1 MNNLSDASSN
11 IVSVLGF
18 KLASKPA
25 DPEHPYG
32 HGRYEYLSGLVVAA
46 LVLLIGVELVKSSVE
61 RVIHPEPVEFSLAL
75 VAVLVLSM
83 VVKLWMATLNQK
95 LGDRIESETLH
106 ATAQDSKND
115 VLATGAVLACAI
127 VSQVTHINL
136 DAWVGLAVGAYIGWS
151 GFELIQDTVSP
162 LLGQTPDPKLVKHI
176 RDKIMS
182 YPGVLGVHDLMVHD
196 YGPGRKFASAHAEMA
211 AEASPLESHDTLDNI
226 EQAFR
231 NEDGM
236 IVTLHYDPIVT
247 DDPKVA
253 SMRLR
258 INAMA
263 QQIDNR
269 LSIHDLR
276 CVPGPTHTNVIFD
289 CVRPS
294 DLQMSAEDV
303 KHALAQRR
311 IGISQVDCQD
321 YDRRRLRRPYPRVG
335 RAGKAS
341 YAEGE
346 SMKRLYLLRHGQTE
360 FNVKKLVQGRCDSPL
375 TGLGRQQA
383 RVAAACSKPTTSF
396 PTKWSLRLG
405 PSHGHSSA
413 RCYRTP
419 RSGRRCRALR
429 RIIERCYGT
438 FEEVPTM
445 PSPPTS
451 GIRARTWSPSEEK
464 EAARCKSAWW
474 TPSPI
479 SWAPMVSKP
488 S

>member
-1 MNNLSDASSN
+1 MVEWIVKRAQGDRARVGTLTGVVCILANVALCAAKGVIGVLSGSVSIVADAMNNLSDASSN

-75 VAVLVLSM
+75 VAVLMLSM
-83 VVKLWMATLNQK
+83 VVKLWMAALNQK

-162 LLGQTPDPKLVKHI
+162 LLGQSPDPKLVKHI

-211 AEASPLESHDTLDNI
+211 AEDSPLESHDTLDNI
-226 EQAFR
+226 EQSFR
-231 NEDGM
+231 DEDGM

-247 DDPKVA
+247 DDPKLA

-258 INAMA
+258 IHAMA
-263 QQIDNR
+263 QEIDSR

-294 DLQMSAEDV
+294 NLQMSAEDV
-303 KHALAQRR
+303 KL
-311 IGISQVDCQD
+311 
-321 YDRRRLRRPYPRVG
+321 
-335 RAGKAS
+335 
-341 YAEGE
+341 
-346 SMKRLYLLRHGQTE
+346 
-360 FNVKKLVQGRCDSPL
+360 
-375 TGLGRQQA
+375 
-383 RVAAACSKPTTSF
+383 
-396 PTKWSLRLG
+396 SLI
-405 PSHGHSSA
+405 H
-413 RCYRTP
+413 
-419 RSGRRCRALR
+419 
-429 RIIERCYGT
+429 I
-438 FEEVPTM
+438 
-445 PSPPTS
+445 
-451 GIRARTWSPSEEK
+451 
-464 EAARCKSAWW
+464 
-474 TPSPI
+474 
-479 SWAPMVSKP
+479 
-488 S
+488 

>member
-1 MNNLSDASSN
+1 MVEWIVKRAQGDRARVGTLTGVVCILANVALCAAKGAIGVVSGSVSIVADAMNNLSDASSN

-46 LVLLIGVELVKSSVE
+46 LVLLIGLELVKSSFE
-61 RVIHPEPVEFSLAL
+61 RIIHPEPVEFSLAL
-75 VAVLVLSM
+75 VAVLALSM
-83 VVKLWMATLNQK
+83 VVKLWMAALNQK

-127 VSQVTHINL
+127 VSQVT
-136 DAWVGLAVGAYIGWS
+136 
-151 GFELIQDTVSP
+151 
-162 LLGQTPDPKLVKHI
+162 HI

-263 QQIDNR
+263 QEIDSR

-294 DLQMSAEDV
+294 DLQMSAEDL
-303 KHALAQRR
+303 KHALAQRVESEYPKS
-311 IGISQVDCQD
+311 IAKITIDED
-321 YDRRRLRRPYPRVG
+321 YVG
-335 RAGKAS
+335 HTH
-341 YAEGE
+341 E
-346 SMKRLYLLRHGQTE
+346 
-360 FNVKKLVQGRCDSPL
+360 
-375 TGLGRQQA
+375 
-383 RVAAACSKPTTSF
+383 
-396 PTKWSLRLG
+396 
-405 PSHGHSSA
+405 
-413 RCYRTP
+413 
-419 RSGRRCRALR
+419 
-429 RIIERCYGT
+429 
-438 FEEVPTM
+438 
-445 PSPPTS
+445 
-451 GIRARTWSPSEEK
+451 
-464 EAARCKSAWW
+464 
-474 TPSPI
+474 
-479 SWAPMVSKP
+479 
-488 S
+488 

>member
-46 LVLLIGVELVKSSVE
+46 LVLLIGLELIKSSVE
-61 RVIHPEPVEFSLAL
+61 RIIHPEPVEFSLAL
-75 VAVLVLSM
+75 VAVLLLSM
-83 VVKLWMATLNQK
+83 VVKLWMAALNQK

-127 VSQVTHINL
+127 VSQVTHVNL

-162 LLGQTPDPKLVKHI
+162 LLGQAPDPKLVKHI
-176 RDKIMS
+176 RGKIMS

-211 AEASPLESHDTLDNI
+211 AEVSPLESHDTLDNI
-226 EQAFR
+226 EQSFKD
-231 NEDGM
+231 EDGM

-253 SMRLR
+253 SMRLC

-263 QQIDNR
+263 QQIDSR

-303 KHALAQRR
+303 KHTLAQRVESEYPKS
-311 IGISQVDCQD
+311 IAKITIDED
-321 YDRRRLRRPYPRVG
+321 Y
-335 RAGKAS
+335 
-341 YAEGE
+341 EGHAHE
-346 SMKRLYLLRHGQTE
+346 
-360 FNVKKLVQGRCDSPL
+360 
-375 TGLGRQQA
+375 
-383 RVAAACSKPTTSF
+383 
-396 PTKWSLRLG
+396 
-405 PSHGHSSA
+405 
-413 RCYRTP
+413 
-419 RSGRRCRALR
+419 
-429 RIIERCYGT
+429 
-438 FEEVPTM
+438 
-445 PSPPTS
+445 
-451 GIRARTWSPSEEK
+451 
-464 EAARCKSAWW
+464 
-474 TPSPI
+474 
-479 SWAPMVSKP
+479 
-488 S
+488 